1 MMDYMFEAG
10 FLGTRAPFFMDFV
23 MIMVALLPLLVL
35 VAISF
40 ARKKNYHLHGITQSI
55 LYVIAVIVVGYF
67 EYGVRAGGGY
77 EGFVEASSVSHHY
90 AFYVLIFH
98 IAVAVIGF
106 IIWTHTLVTAR
117 KAMKNNTLVGTSS
130 ASHKKAGKRAF
141 IWIILTAITGIWVY
155 ILLFMV

>member
-1 MMDYMFEAG
+1 MDYMFQPG

-23 MIMVALLPLLVL
+23 MIMVALLPLLVM

-40 ARKKNYHLHGITQSI
+40 AKKKNYSAHGITQTI
-55 LYVIAVIVVGYF
+55 LFVVAIVVVSYF

-77 EGFVEASSVSHHY
+77 EGFVEGSSVSHNY
-90 AFYVLIFH
+90 AFYVLMFH
-98 IAVAVIGF
+98 IIVSVIGF

-117 KAMKNNTLVGTSS
+117 RDSRKHTLPGRYS
-130 ASHKKAGKRAF
+130 ATHKKAGIRAF
-141 IWIILTAITGIWVY
+141 IWIVLTALSGVWVY